1 MGMQFFKGFS
11 AYKMVYYK
19 LSYTEG
25 QEKLYYHQFK
35 NVLSCTF
42 KFEALCHQAV
52 LSNNGVLLLQGAL
65 EMRNKTVADRY
76 TPLEN
81 VFMLDA
87 NCKLDHDTMTQV
99 RSVQE
104 FEK

>member
-1 MGMQFFKGFS
+1 MS
-11 AYKMVYYK
+11 YIK
-19 LSYTEG
+19 LLYLKACCG
-25 QEKLYYHQFK
+25 QKSKRVGPKINLIM
-35 NVLSCTF
+35 
-42 KFEALCHQAV
+42 
-52 LSNNGVLLLQGAL
+52 SNNGVLLLQGAL

-99 RSVQE
+99 SAQE

>member
-25 QEKLYYHQFK
+25 QFK
-35 NVLSCTF
+35 NVSSCTF

-99 RSVQE
+99 SAQE

>member
-35 NVLSCTF
+35 NVSSNSSN
-42 KFEALCHQAV
+42 LCHQAV
-52 LSNNGVLLLQGAL
+52 MSNNGVLLLQGAL

-99 RSVQE
+99 SVQE

>member
-35 NVLSCTF
+35 NI
-42 KFEALCHQAV
+42 FELYIQI
-52 LSNNGVLLLQGAL
+52 
-65 EMRNKTVADRY
+65 
-76 TPLEN
+76 
-81 VFMLDA
+81 
-87 NCKLDHDTMTQV
+87 
-99 RSVQE
+99 
-104 FEK
+104 

>member
-25 QEKLYYHQFK
+25 QEKLYNHQFK
-35 NVLSCTF
+35 NVSSCTF

-99 RSVQE
+99 SAQE